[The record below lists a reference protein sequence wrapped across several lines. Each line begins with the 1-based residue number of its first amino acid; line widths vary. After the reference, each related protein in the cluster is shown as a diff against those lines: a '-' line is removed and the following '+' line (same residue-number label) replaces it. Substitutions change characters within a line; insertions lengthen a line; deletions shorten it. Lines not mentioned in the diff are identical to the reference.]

1 MFAYYSRIL
10 TSCCV
15 LSFILVWGCGS
26 APTLDTRDPTVPSGV
41 DLSGNWQLRDN
52 GNGRKGAGE
61 AGSGEPLILMTQS
74 QRQQRARRQRSSSG
88 ASAHVFLETGES
100 LKVTQTHYGMFISY
114 DRSIVE
120 EYTFGENR
128 LITIGPIEA
137 RRVSGWE
144 AGAFIVETLDDTS
157 TILFESWRLQDD
169 GAVLVRD
176 IRISQGDKD
185 SFSHQQVFD
194 RQ

>member
-1 MFAYYSRIL
+1 M
-10 TSCCV
+10 
-15 LSFILVWGCGS
+15 
-26 APTLDTRDPTVPSGV
+26 PSGV

-52 GNGRKGAGE
+52 GNRRKGAGE
-61 AGSGEPLILMTQS
+61 AGSGEPLLLMTRS
-74 QRQQRARRQRSSSG
+74 QRQQRERRQRSSSG
-88 ASAHVFLETGES
+88 ASAHVFLEIGES

-144 AGAFIVETLDDTS
+144 ADAFIVETLDDTS
-157 TILFESWRLQDD
+157 TILFESWRLQAD

-176 IRISQGDKD
+176 IRISQGDKE